1 MIFVYLCIRI
11 LNHNVMNEKR
21 VIMNMTGDEF
31 KKLVE
36 QKDPNELINTIP
48 EILEFL
54 SGIKDNETL
63 EQYIKRIVATIFKIE
78 DGEDGKI
85 LRITLNE

>member
-1 MIFVYLCIRI
+1 M
-11 LNHNVMNEKR
+11 EKK

-36 QKDPNELINTIP
+36 QKDPNELIDTIP
-48 EILEFL
+48 EILDFL
-54 SGIKDNETL
+54 QGIKDGETL

-78 DGEDGKI
+78 DGEDGKV
-85 LRITLNE
+85 LRIVLDDNNG

>member
-1 MIFVYLCIRI
+1 
-11 LNHNVMNEKR
+11 MNEKR